1 MRDNIFKKNFY
12 AYLLEIG
19 LAVLFKTRYK
29 FVVKNKPSK
38 ELRSIVLIGNHTSFI
53 DWAFLQMGT
62 SQKIHFFIEKEIYD
76 KPLLKPFLSF
86 FGALPVDSK
95 SAKESFKKGIELL
108 KAGGIVAIFP
118 EGELT
123 KTGKISEFKRGF
135 EFLAQKSGA
144 AVIPFYLDGL
154 FGSRF
159 SKSPSKQYKIRKVT
173 LVFGET
179 LEDIDTKTAQKS
191 VLDLYSKI

>member
-86 FGALPVDSK
+86 FGALPIDSK
-95 SAKESFKKGIELL
+95 NAKESFKKGIELL

-135 EFLAQKSGA
+135 EFLAKKSDA
-144 AVIPFYLDGL
+144 AVFVFYLDGL
-154 FGSRF
+154 YGSRF
-159 SKSPSKQYKIRKVT
+159 SKNPDGSYKKREVS
-173 LVFGET
+173 VSFGRE
-179 LEDIDTKTAQKS
+179 
-191 VLDLYSKI
+191 LDKLDSDSAREAVIELAPRI

>member
-1 MRDNIFKKNFY
+1 MRDSIFKKNFY
-12 AYLLEIG
+12 AYMLEIG
-19 LAVLFKTRYK
+19 LTVLFKARYR
-29 FVVKNKPSK
+29 FVVKNKPAR
-38 ELRSIVLIGNHTSFI
+38 ELRNIVLIGNHTSFI

-62 SQKIHFFIEKEIYD
+62 TQKIHFFIEKEIYD
-76 KPLLKPFLSF
+76 KPILKPFLSF

-95 SAKESFKKGIELL
+95 NAKESFKKGIELL

-123 KTGKISEFKRGF
+123 KTGEISEFKRGF

-144 AVIPFYLDGL
+144 EVIPFYLDGL

-159 SKSPSKQYKIRKVT
+159 SKSPSKKYTIREVN
-173 LVFGET
+173 LIFGDPLNDT
-179 LEDIDTKTAQKS
+179 DTKTAQKA
-191 VLDLYSKI
+191 VLALRSKI